1 MALLHPSSAPAAV
14 GELDV
19 FTLPPTQTG
28 IDKKY
33 YIECRPISQLMS
45 SNAPVEFCYG
55 GDGSDY
61 ICMPES
67 KIKVKFKITHSDN
80 TSSVMIED
88 EVAVP
93 VNLALHSLFSQ
104 VDVTLGGRLMTPATA
119 MYPYKSYIQ
128 TLLNYGKDAKESQ
141 LVSQG
146 WYHEQG
152 DDMDKVTVLGNK
164 AVMYK
169 HKLFGQSKTVD
180 FEGPLLEDVF
190 QINRYLINN
199 VQVKVKLY
207 PTHPE
212 FFIMS
217 TTDGKKYKIVLEDV
231 ILKVC
236 MVRVSPGVILGH
248 AKALETRNSLYPYT
262 RVETKAYSIA
272 KGTLTINLD
281 NVFQQAR
288 PSRLVFGLVSAA
300 AFNGDLTKNPFKFHH
315 YDVTDVAVIVNGE
328 TLPGRP
334 LQTKFGEEGGRDYI
348 SGYLQLFEATGRSG
362 SDFGNGLAPKD
373 FANGYTLFAF
383 NLDPEFKRG
392 KYLNLVKRAN
402 VRIELRFSKPLPE
415 TVNVVVYAEHPGL
428 FEVDLARNVI
438 VGQN

>member
-1 MALLHPSSAPAAV
+1 MALLHPISAPAAV

-28 IDKKY
+28 IESKY
-33 YIECRPISQLMS
+33 YIECRPISQLMT

-55 GDGSDY
+55 GDGPDY
-61 ICMPES
+61 ISMDES
-67 KIKVKFKITHSDN
+67 TIKAKFKITHTDN
-80 TSSVMIED
+80 TPLED
-88 EVAVP
+88 AEVAVP
-93 VNLALHSLFSQ
+93 INLVVHSLFSQ

-128 TLLNYGKDAKESQ
+128 TLLNYGKEAKESQ
-141 LVSQG
+141 LISQG
-146 WYHEQG
+146 FYHEEG
-152 DDMDKVTVLGNK
+152 ADMEKVTIIGNAAVKLKQVLF
-164 AVMYK
+164 AE
-169 HKLFGQSKTVD
+169 SKTVD

-190 QINRYLINN
+190 QLNRFLINN
-199 VQVKVKLY
+199 VEVKVKLY
-207 PTHPE
+207 PSHSE

-217 TTDGKKYKIVLEDV
+217 TTADKKYKVVMEDV

-236 MVRVSPGVILGH
+236 MVRVSSGVILGH

-272 KGTLTINLD
+272 RGTHTINLD

-300 AFNGDLTKNPFKFHH
+300 AFNGDYTKNPFKFQH
-315 YDVTDVAVIVNGE
+315 YDVTDIGVFVNGE
-328 TLPGRP
+328 SVPGRP

-348 SGYLQLFEATGRSG
+348 SGYLQLFQATGRSG
-362 SDFGNGLAPKD
+362 SDFGNGLRPKD
-373 FANGYTLFAF
+373 FADGYTLFAF
-383 NLDPEFKRG
+383 NLDPEFKKG

-402 VRIELRFSKPLPE
+402 VRIELRFAKALPE

>member
-1 MALLHPSSAPAAV
+1 M
-14 GELDV
+14 DV

-28 IDKKY
+28 IEKKY

-45 SNAPVEFCYG
+45 SNAPVEFCFG
-55 GDGSDY
+55 GDGPDY
-61 ICMPES
+61 ISMPES
-67 KIKVKFKITHSDN
+67 KIKVKFKITHADN
-80 TSSVMIED
+80 TSSVLIED

-119 MYPYKSYIQ
+119 MYPYKSFIQ

-141 LVSQG
+141 LISQG
-146 WYHEQG
+146 WYQEEG
-152 DDMDKVTVLGNK
+152 EDMNKVTVLGNA
-164 AVMYK
+164 AVKRK
-169 HKLFGQSKTVD
+169 HDLFAESKTVD

-190 QINRYLINN
+190 QISRFLINN
-199 VQVKVKLY
+199 VEVKVKLY
-207 PTHPE
+207 PTHAE

-217 TTDGKKYKIVLEDV
+217 TTDDKKYKVVLEDI

-262 RVETKAYSIA
+262 RVETKAFSIA
-272 KGTLTINLD
+272 KGTHTINLD

-300 AFNGDLTKNPFKFHH
+300 AFNGDLKLNPFKFHH
-315 YDVTDVAVIVNGE
+315 YNVTDIAVIVNGE
-328 TLPGRP
+328 TVPGRP
-334 LQTKFGEEGGRDYI
+334 LQTKFGQEGGRDFI
-348 SGYLQLFEATGRSG
+348 SSYLALFEATGRSG
-362 SDFGNGLAPKD
+362 TDFGNALKPKE
-373 FANGYTLFAF
+373 FADGHTLFAF
-383 NLDPEFKRG
+383 NLDPEFKKG

-402 VRIELRFSKPLPE
+402 VRIELRFSTPLPE
-415 TVNVVVYAEHPGL
+415 TVNVVVYAEHPSL

-438 VGQN
+438 VTQN